1 MITEDDLL
9 GRTLGDYQLTRRL
22 GQGGMSVIYLAK
34 WLSTQPRFVAVK
46 ILRPPRRENAED
58 FATFRERFRREARI
72 IARLRHPHI
81 VPIYDY
87 GEEDD
92 LAYIVMQY
100 EKSSLEEVLKTR
112 GSLSLERTSTYLAQ
126 ICEALDYAHDKG
138 IIHRD
143 LKPSNILLDENNQAV
158 LADFG
163 ISRIRISNNPY
174 DQVTL
179 TGTDIVLGTPAYMA
193 PEMFR
198 TREFDYSVDIY
209 ALGIILYEMLSGDLP
224 FKGREIDLM
233 EQHERKPLPSL
244 YERHFKIPRAVDQVL
259 SKAAAKRPGDR
270 YLRAS
275 ELARDFHRAIQPLSR
290 PAATTYEPPPSY
302 PGQRSSN
309 KHQAVRPPHHLHGE
323 VGGMQDLPLRPAAP
337 HRHEPVSNR
346 GNSRPPVSVP
356 PRAHNSKPPGGQQR
370 EPGRSR
376 PPVQRTP
383 PKRKSVDVFW
393 LSVALILVV
402 GIGIYAFS
410 GHQQDGTTQATTPTT
425 ATPTTVTNVQA
436 PVAPTVDDAKNAFS
450 QYNNYINQRQFDQA
464 YQMLGPQKKQKI
476 SLQEFTNG
484 FTNTK
489 RQSITFKQ
497 VLPGANPNQFRVE
510 VIITATEVGRTRTYD
525 WQGTMTRLANGTWQ
539 IDNYSQHQI

>member
-46 ILRPPRRENAED
+46 ILQPPRRENVED

-72 IARLRHPHI
+72 IARLKHPHI
-81 VPIYDY
+81 VPIFDY

-100 EKSSLEEVLKTR
+100 EKSSLEGILKTR
-112 GSLSLERTSTYLAQ
+112 GTLSLERTSTYLAQ
-126 ICEALDYAHDKG
+126 IGEALDYAHGKG

-198 TREFDYSVDIY
+198 TREFGYSVDIY

-233 EQHERKPLPSL
+233 EQHERKALPSL

-290 PAATTYEPPPSY
+290 PAATYEPSPSY
-302 PGQRSSN
+302 PAQRSSN

-323 VGGMQDLPLRPAAP
+323 VEGMQDLPLRPAAP

-356 PRAHNSKPPGGQQR
+356 PRAYNSKPPGDLQR

-393 LSVALILVV
+393 LSVALILVI
-402 GIGIYAFS
+402 GIGAYAFS
-410 GHQQDGTTQATTPTT
+410 GHQQGDPVQSTTPAPTRSANV
-425 ATPTTVTNVQA
+425 ATVQG
-436 PVAPTVDDAKNAFS
+436 PTVDDAKNAFS
-450 QYNNYINQRQFDQA
+450 QYNDYINQRQFDQA

-476 SLQEFTNG
+476 SLQQFTDG

-489 RQSITFKQ
+489 KQSIAFKQ
-497 VLPGANPNQFRVE
+497 VLSGANQNQFRVE
-510 VIITATEVGRTRTYD
+510 VIITATEVSSTHTYD
-525 WQGTMTRLANGTWQ
+525 WQGTMTRLPNGIWQ
-539 IDNYSQHQI
+539 IDNYSQQRI

>member
-46 ILRPPRRENAED
+46 ILQPPRRENVED

-72 IARLRHPHI
+72 IARLKHPHI
-81 VPIYDY
+81 VPIFDY

-100 EKSSLEEVLKTR
+100 EKSSLEGILKTR
-112 GSLSLERTSTYLAQ
+112 GTLSLERTSTYLAQ
-126 ICEALDYAHDKG
+126 ICEALDYAHGKG

-198 TREFDYSVDIY
+198 TREFGYSVDIY

-233 EQHERKPLPSL
+233 EQHERKALPSL

-290 PAATTYEPPPSY
+290 PAATYEPPQSY
-302 PGQRSSN
+302 PAQRSSN

-323 VGGMQDLPLRPAAP
+323 VGSMQDLPLRPAAP

-356 PRAHNSKPPGGQQR
+356 PRAYNSKPPGGLQR

-393 LSVALILVV
+393 LSVALILVI
-402 GIGIYAFS
+402 GIGAYAFS
-410 GHQQDGTTQATTPTT
+410 GHQQGDPVQSTTPAPTRSANV
-425 ATPTTVTNVQA
+425 ATVQG
-436 PVAPTVDDAKNAFS
+436 PTVDDAKNAFS
-450 QYNNYINQRQFDQA
+450 QYNDYINQRQFDQA

-476 SLQEFTNG
+476 SLQQFTDG

-489 RQSITFKQ
+489 KQSIAFKQ
-497 VLPGANPNQFRVE
+497 VLSGANQNQFRVE
-510 VIITATEVGRTRTYD
+510 VIITATEVSSTHTYD
-525 WQGTMTRLANGTWQ
+525 WQGTMTRLPNGIWQ
-539 IDNYSQHQI
+539 IDNYSQQRI

>member
-34 WLSTQPRFVAVK
+34 WLSPQPRFVAVK
-46 ILRPPRRENAED
+46 ILRPPRRENVED

-72 IARLRHPHI
+72 IARLKHPHI
-81 VPIYDY
+81 VPIYNY
-87 GEEDD
+87 GEEHD
-92 LAYIVMQY
+92 LAYIVMRY

-112 GSLSLERTSTYLAQ
+112 GTLSLERTSAYLSQ
-126 ICEALDYAHDKG
+126 ICEALDYAHSKG

-259 SKAAAKRPGDR
+259 SKAAAKRPEDR

-290 PAATTYEPPPSY
+290 PTATYEPPLSY
-302 PGQRSSN
+302 PGLRSSN
-309 KHQAVRPPHHLHGE
+309 KHQAIRPPNHIHGE
-323 VGGMQDLPLRPAAP
+323 MPGVQDLPLRPASP
-337 HRHEPVSNR
+337 RHNEPTSNR

-356 PRAHNSKPPGGQQR
+356 PRAYNSKPPGGQQR
-370 EPGRSR
+370 EPGVSK
-376 PPVQRTP
+376 PPIQRTP
-383 PKRKSVDVFW
+383 PKRKNVGVLW
-393 LSVALILVV
+393 LSLALILVIV
-402 GIGIYAFS
+402 IGFYAFS
-410 GHQQDGTTQATTPTT
+410 GHPQGGSPQPITP
-425 ATPTTVTNVQA
+425 APNSPTMVVTVQGPA
-436 PVAPTVDDAKNAFS
+436 SPTIDDVKNGFS
-450 QYNNYINQRQFDQA
+450 QYNDYINQRKFDQA
-464 YQMLGPQKKQKI
+464 YQMFGPQMTQKI
-476 SLQEFTNG
+476 SLQKFTDG
-484 FTNTK
+484 FANTK
-489 RQSITFKQ
+489 MQTISFKNIS
-497 VLPGANPNQFRVE
+497 PGANKNQFRLE
-510 VIITATEVGRTRTYD
+510 VIISATEEGGMHTYD
-525 WQGTMTRLANGTWQ
+525 WQGTMTRLANGAWQ
-539 IDNYSQHQI
+539 IDDYSQQRI